1 MRIKTIYIQGFKS
14 FMDKLNVKLSPGISA
29 FVGPNGCGKSNIVDA
44 IRWVLG
50 EQSPKKLRGRQMEDM
65 IFSGA
70 TSSRPLGMAEV
81 TLTFEN
87 GTGPHVSD
95 EISVTRRLFRS
106 GESEYLINN
115 APCRLKDIHDLFMD
129 TGLGNRAY
137 SVIAQGEIGTIIEQK
152 PEETRLLLEE
162 AAGISKYKVR
172 RETSLRKIAL
182 TKDNL
187 SRIEDLLVEIKKEMN
202 TLKRQ
207 AGKARRFK
215 EVSAEIRRLNLV
227 LSAHGY
233 EELQA
238 DKAKRHKTIEEITD
252 RAKGLENRFSESESA
267 IEVRNIELIQK
278 EKTVSALKES
288 VYSLREEARRHED
301 ALQHL
306 SNDQRRFLE
315 TDAVLIKEKD
325 ELAKKAK
332 GFQSEIKEINSRLT
346 ELQGSIQEVSSLHS
360 DCEAIL
366 REKTK
371 ELGGKREIVE
381 EERTRHIELTTKEA
395 GLEGEIRNL
404 SDIISQ
410 SEIRRNE
417 LERESGQSAQRLET
431 LSALLREKR
440 ERQEEFSGRIG
451 SLVKAIQEQ
460 EAARGR
466 LEEARKK
473 KEAAGLQVD
482 SELRLLR
489 TQLKTIRG
497 LIENYEGYRSGVR
510 TIMNTYGPRTGNG
523 GRVLGVLADFIK
535 VEPEFEAA
543 VEAVLD
549 ERLQYVVV
557 AHQRDGKEAVEYL
570 RSRNVGRSHF
580 VPLEEFTREQRS
592 GAGKFSANGFP
603 LLREHISVPDRLKPI
618 LEFFL
623 GNAALVESLSGAIAA
638 WNHGRRKQTLVTP
651 EGDLVDERG
660 VIIGG
665 RFGKDTVG
673 LLQRRREE
681 RELCATIE
689 EKEHLL
695 ISLQSELNDMR
706 LEEQKVDGI
715 LVRLQGEREV
725 YIKQAEALEKEL
737 FLLEGETEQ
746 HTHHAQY
753 VADQLESLSGEAD
766 GKRSRMKGLEATLLE
781 YRRQKEG
788 VKRSVSE
795 SETMLK
801 ELEFKVND
809 LREELSHIML
819 RYNGNKEEERGLTKE
834 RERIEQFLGEMGE
847 RINKTEEEI
856 QSNRDRY
863 QESLVLEKELKEAL
877 TATHE
882 RQRELE
888 AEVNGSE
895 QGMDAI
901 RQELR
906 DKEKEAALLRERI
919 SEARDEINEQRIGEA
934 EVDFQIKGIVSQV
947 GRDTGINLESE
958 YQRYLE
964 EGFSRPHYEAKLNEN
979 IRIKER
985 IGEVNL
991 LAINEYEKLKER
1003 YEYIK
1008 AQEQDLLYAIDSLN
1022 TAIRRINR
1030 VSKAKFISTLKA
1042 VDRKLKEVFPILFNG
1057 GKACLRLI
1065 DETLPLESGVLV
1077 EVQPPGKTLVHMG
1090 LLSGGEKALAAMAL
1104 LFAIYLVKPSPFMI
1118 MDEVDAPFDEANT
1131 DRFNELL
1138 KGIEKSSQVIMITHN
1153 RKTMEQAD
1161 RLYGITMD
1169 TRSVSKI
1176 VSVDLEQYHE
1186 PLS

>member
-14 FMDKLNVKLSPGISA
+14 FMDKLNVRLSPGISA

-87 GTGPHVSD
+87 GTGPHDSD

-215 EVSAEIRRLNLV
+215 EVNAEIRRLNLA

-233 EELQA
+233 KELQA

-252 RAKGLENRFSESESA
+252 REKGLENRFSESESA

-278 EKTVSALKES
+278 EKAVSALKES
-288 VYSLREEARRHED
+288 VYSLREEARKHED
-301 ALQHL
+301 ALQQL

-315 TDAVLIKEKD
+315 TDAVLSKEKD

-332 GFQSEIKEINSRLT
+332 GFQSEIKEISSKLT
-346 ELQGSIQEVSSLHS
+346 ELRGSIQEVSSLHS
-360 DCEAIL
+360 NCEAIL
-366 REKTK
+366 REKAK
-371 ELGGKREIVE
+371 ELEGKREIVE

-404 SDIISQ
+404 SDMIRQ

-440 ERQEEFSGRIG
+440 EIQEGISGRIG
-451 SLVKAIQEQ
+451 SLAKAMQEQ
-460 EAARGR
+460 EAERGR
-466 LEEARKK
+466 LEQARNT
-473 KEAAGLQVD
+473 KEAARLQVD

-489 TQLKTIRG
+489 TQLRTIRG

-510 TIMNTYGPRTGNG
+510 TIMNTYGPRTGSG

-580 VPLEEFTREQRS
+580 VPLEEFTLDQ
-592 GAGKFSANGFP
+592 AGGVERFSNNGFP
-603 LLREHISVPDRLKPI
+603 LLRDHMSVSDRFKPVV
-618 LEFFL
+618 EFFI
-623 GNAALVESLSGAIAA
+623 GNAALVESLTGAIAA
-638 WNHGRRKQTLVTP
+638 WNNGRRKQTLVTP

-681 RELCATIE
+681 RELCTTIE
-689 EKEHLL
+689 EKEHLI

-706 LEEQKVDGI
+706 IEEQKEDGI
-715 LVRLQGEREV
+715 LVQLQDEWEA
-725 YIKQAEALEKEL
+725 YIKQTKALEKEL
-737 FLLEGETEQ
+737 FLIEGDAEQ
-746 HTHHAQY
+746 QTHHARY
-753 VADQLESLSGEAD
+753 VADQLESLKGDAD
-766 GKRSRMKGLEATLLE
+766 GKRSRMKDLEATLLE
-781 YRRQKEG
+781 YRRQKQG

-795 SETMLK
+795 SETVLK

-819 RYNGNKEEERGLTKE
+819 RYNRNKEEERGLTKE

-847 RINKTEEEI
+847 RIIKIEEEI

-863 QESLVLEKELKEAL
+863 QKSLVLEKELKEAL
-877 TATHE
+877 TDTHE
-882 RQRELE
+882 RQRGLE
-888 AEVNGSE
+888 VEVNGSE
-895 QGMDAI
+895 QGIDAI

-906 DKEKEAALLRERI
+906 DTEKEAALLRERI
-919 SEARDEINEQRIGEA
+919 SEVRDEINEQKIGEA

-958 YQRYLE
+958 YHRYLE
-964 EGFSRPHYEAKLNEN
+964 EGFSRPQYEAKLNEN

-991 LAINEYEKLKER
+991 LAITEYEKLKER

-1042 VDRKLKEVFPILFNG
+1042 VDGKLKEVFPILFNG

-1077 EVQPPGKTLVHMG
+1077 EVQPPGKALVHMG